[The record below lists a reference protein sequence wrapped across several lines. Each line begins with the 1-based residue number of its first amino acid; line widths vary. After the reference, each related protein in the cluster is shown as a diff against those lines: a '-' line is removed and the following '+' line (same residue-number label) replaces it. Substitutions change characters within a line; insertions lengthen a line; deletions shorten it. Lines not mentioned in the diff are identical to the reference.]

1 MANEQ
6 NLISNDQRS
15 PSEVRENGRKGGIAS
30 GKSRRRKKTMREAM
44 ELIAEQPLTHKG
56 LRKSIKAITDGIEDD
71 DIDMITAATMGVFQA
86 AIKGNVSAYETI
98 GKMLGNGIDDAED
111 EDDLSKALREL
122 GESL

>member
-6 NLISNDQRS
+6 NLISNEQRS

-30 GKSRRRKKTMREAM
+30 GKARRRKKTMREAM

-98 GKMLGNGIDDAED
+98 GKMLGSGIDDAED